1 MQETQ
6 IDKPQEVYEEEEEE
20 EEEGD
25 SLFDKTSLNRG

>member
-6 IDKPQEVYEEEEEE
+6 IDKPQEVYEEEEE
-20 EEEGD
+20 GD